1 MIDESAPIYA
11 KAMFDVAE
19 ETETTDEVLAQFS
32 EVVETITENKDL
44 SDVLKTPFILADDK
58 KAILEKIF
66 SDTTDIYLINFLKVL
81 IDRKKIR
88 YIGDVYHRFVK
99 LVNDKKTLE
108 KGTVYS
114 VVPLSDKEIKEL
126 ETKMSKKF
134 SRVVKLENKI
144 DKSLMGGVFIKIENK
159 EIDGTVRSRIN
170 GLKKELSKMI

>member
-1 MIDESAPIYA
+1 MIDESAPVYA
-11 KAMFDVAE
+11 KAMFDVTE
-19 ETETTDEVLAQFS
+19 ETETTDKVLEQFS
-32 EVVETITENKDL
+32 EVVKTIKENKDL

-88 YIGDVYHRFVK
+88 YIDDVYQRFVE

-108 KGTVYS
+108 NGIVYS
-114 VVPLSDKEIKEL
+114 VVQLSNEEIKNL
-126 ETKMSKKF
+126 EDKMSKKF

-144 DKSLMGGVFIKIENK
+144 DESLMGGVFIKIGNK

>member
-1 MIDESAPIYA
+1 MIDESAPVYA

-19 ETETTDEVLAQFS
+19 ENEITDKIVSQFS
-32 EVVETITENKDL
+32 NVINTIKENKDL

-81 IDRKKIR
+81 IDRKKIK
-88 YIGDVYHRFVK
+88 YIEDVYNRFLK

-114 VVPLSDKEIKEL
+114 VVKLSDEEIKAL
-126 ETKMSKKF
+126 EEKMSKKF

-144 DKSLMGGVFIKIENK
+144 DKSLMGGVFIKIGNK

>member
-32 EVVETITENKDL
+32 EVVKTIKENKDL

-66 SDTTDIYLINFLKVL
+66 SDTTDIYVINLLKVL
-81 IDRKKIR
+81 IHRKKIR
-88 YIGDVYHRFVK
+88 YIDDVYHRFVK